1 MFCRLLIA
9 NSVKYR
15 FFVKLIMYHYL
26 FSNSNF
32 STFSRRLW
40 IFFVAKFPWNQLFD
54 KELYLNLISR
64 KKKKKIKN
72 GVAQSFF
79 INNSYW
85 VNWFH
90 GIFREIL
97 VNIYTYV
104 FTTFCCVGYVAFV
117 QIFFIQIIVKLMQ
130 LNSSTD
136 FGLIQ
141 SFVNFMSFWSSI
153 CLK

>member
-15 FFVKLIMYHYL
+15 FFITYSQIQTLVLLAEDCEFFLLQNFREINFLIKNCTWTWFH
-26 FSNSNF
+26 
-32 STFSRRLW
+32 
-40 IFFVAKFPWNQLFD
+40 
-54 KELYLNLISR
+54 E
-64 KKKKKIKN
+64 KKKKIKN

-97 VNIYTYV
+97 VNIYMYV
-104 FTTFCCVGYVAFV
+104 FTTFCYIGYVAFV